1 MYAATE
7 GHPDDALEAVS
18 VARALEGL
26 GFTTEIMEVALD
38 LASIETLPSRRPL
51 LVFNLVDAI
60 NCDGRFAPLVPA
72 RLDALGIAYTGCR
85 TSALFETLSKIGTK
99 LKLAHAGLPTPK
111 WSTDGTGF
119 NRDARVIVK
128 ALLEHGS
135 LGLDETSVMRCADA
149 PRIVAARTLRL
160 KTEHFAEAYIEGRE
174 FHLALL
180 ERISAVEV
188 LPIAEVL
195 FGGLEAH
202 APEIYGYDAKW
213 TPDSASYIGTLRRFG
228 LEQDEP
234 ELAKTLKQFALACWT
249 LFGFSGY
256 ARVDFRIDPTGAPF
270 ILDVNPNPY
279 LTPDTEDAAAA
290 AEAGLSYQDLIGSIV
305 ESAMPPALAFVSGA
319 AQRAEMND
327 QEPINSQW
335 GSTVEHRGETQMS
348 ADPPYPAPA
357 GS

>member
-60 NCDGRFAPLVPA
+60 NCDGRFAPLVPE
-72 RLDALGIAYTGCR
+72 RVDALGIAYTGCR
-85 TSALFETLSKIGTK
+85 ASALFETLSKIGTK

-270 ILDVNPNPY
+270 IIDVNPNPY

-319 AQRAEMND
+319 AQHAEMND
-327 QEPINSQW
+327 QELITTLN
-335 GSTVEHRGETQMS
+335 G
-348 ADPPYPAPA
+348 AAP
-357 GS
+357 

>member
-1 MYAATE
+1 
-7 GHPDDALEAVS
+7 
-18 VARALEGL
+18 
-26 GFTTEIMEVALD
+26 
-38 LASIETLPSRRPL
+38 
-51 LVFNLVDAI
+51 
-60 NCDGRFAPLVPA
+60 
-72 RLDALGIAYTGCR
+72 
-85 TSALFETLSKIGTK
+85 
-99 LKLAHAGLPTPK
+99 
-111 WSTDGTGF
+111 
-119 NRDARVIVK
+119 
-128 ALLEHGS
+128 
-135 LGLDETSVMRCADA
+135 
-149 PRIVAARTLRL
+149 
-160 KTEHFAEAYIEGRE
+160 
-174 FHLALL
+174 
-180 ERISAVEV
+180 VEV

-270 ILDVNPNPY
+270 IIDVNPNPY